1 MVATFD
7 QDLIEQLRVKEKSL
21 TALYYTSV
29 YCTMEECDKWRSV
42 WYGLLSQEAKQKL
55 SHLSNSIQCDL
66 DS

>member
-29 YCTMEECDKWRSV
+29 YRTMEECDK
-42 WYGLLSQEAKQKL
+42 
-55 SHLSNSIQCDL
+55 
-66 DS
+66 